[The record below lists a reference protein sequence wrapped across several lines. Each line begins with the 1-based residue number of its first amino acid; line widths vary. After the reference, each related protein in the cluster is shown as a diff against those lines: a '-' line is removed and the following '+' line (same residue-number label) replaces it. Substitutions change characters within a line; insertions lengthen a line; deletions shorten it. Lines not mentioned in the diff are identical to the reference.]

1 MRLIAHRINTFAEL
15 YTLPEDCPVEFD
27 IRDSAGEIL
36 VTHDPFTTGSLFSEF
51 APLLKGRFC
60 IVNIKSE
67 GIEWRALDILK
78 ENGIEDFFFL
88 DCSIPMIHK
97 LTQRGENRIAVR
109 FSEVEPIEGV
119 LPWLKKVKWVWVDC
133 FTKLIV
139 TKRILELLKTV
150 DTKVCLVSPELQGR
164 PEDIELYIHALMEQ
178 GLTVDAVCTKAANFS
193 KWSALLL

>member
-27 IRDSAGEIL
+27 LRDSAGEIL
-36 VTHDPFTTGSLFSEF
+36 VTHDPFTTGPLFSEF

-67 GIEWRALDILK
+67 GIEWRVLEVLK
-78 ENGIEDFFFL
+78 KNEIEDFFFL

-97 LTQRGENRIAVR
+97 LTQSGESRIAVR
-109 FSEVEPIEGV
+109 FSEVEPFEAV

-133 FTKLIV
+133 FTKLMV
-139 TKRILELLKTV
+139 TRKMLEFLKEFTIN
-150 DTKVCLVSPELQGR
+150 VCLVSPELQGR
-164 PEDIELYIHALMEQ
+164 PEDIDTYIHALMEQ
-178 GLTVDAVCTKAANFS
+178 GLAVDAVCTKISNFS